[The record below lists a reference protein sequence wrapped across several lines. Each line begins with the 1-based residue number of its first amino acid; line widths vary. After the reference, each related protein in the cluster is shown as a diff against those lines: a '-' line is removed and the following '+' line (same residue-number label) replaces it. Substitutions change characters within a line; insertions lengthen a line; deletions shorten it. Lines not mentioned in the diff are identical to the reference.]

1 MKQKVWGVSLGLML
15 CAGAL
20 YAGNETK
27 PAQKAGEEA
36 KLKSIEAVEN
46 NRTVENEPKKSRL
59 TLGGYG
65 EAVYSRNFYSDHY

>member
-46 NRTVENEPKKSRL
+46 NRTVENELKVDIQEMYRMYGID
-59 TLGGYG
+59 GGDG
-65 EAVYSRNFYSDHY
+65 HDFQ